1 MPTEKKSYMECGIK
15 FKQKSNGYYIAVI
28 YVPYK
33 DDLKKPKQR
42 YELSATS
49 VSNMRKKIRD
59 FVELSNKCDINLLYR
74 STFESYVLEW
84 LSKKKEKAE
93 RNGKLGGYDRVEYSF
108 KKYIFPK
115 LGKKKLLD
123 ITLLD
128 LQSFINEYGAKYSKS
143 TTNKVLEPLKQ
154 VFAYAYENKHIP
166 SNPAILLHGLNVENY
181 GVETKQVLALS
192 RDTQAKFEEACK
204 SIFSNGRLK
213 YRAGY
218 AYILILNTG
227 LRRGEI
233 LALQWSDI
241 DFSKKQLSVT
251 KSVARRMINHSF
263 AEVIEEPKTKTSI
276 RTIPLNSKALDALIH
291 LKELNGN
298 SEWVVATKENKRV
311 FVSAFFDAL
320 KNIQEKNNLPS
331 FGPHTLRHTFATRLY
346 ENGIR
351 VDIISKLMGHSSV
364 KMTYGYIHTSN
375 EVLHEYMSKA
385 ILYNT
390 EIELDE

>member
-1 MPTEKKSYMECGIK
+1 M
-15 FKQKSNGYYIAVI
+15 
-28 YVPYK
+28 
-33 DDLKKPKQR
+33 
-42 YELSATS
+42 
-49 VSNMRKKIRD
+49 
-59 FVELSNKCDINLLYR
+59 
-74 STFESYVLEW
+74 
-84 LSKKKEKAE
+84 
-93 RNGKLGGYDRVEYSF
+93 
-108 KKYIFPK
+108 
-115 LGKKKLLD
+115 
-123 ITLLD
+123 
-128 LQSFINEYGAKYSKS
+128 
-143 TTNKVLEPLKQ
+143 
-154 VFAYAYENKHIP
+154 
-166 SNPAILLHGLNVENY
+166 
-181 GVETKQVLALS
+181 
-192 RDTQAKFEEACK
+192 
-204 SIFSNGRLK
+204 
-213 YRAGY
+213 
-218 AYILILNTG
+218 NTG

-263 AEVIEEPKTKTSI
+263 VEVIEEPKTKTSI
-276 RTIPLNSKALDALIH
+276 RTIPLNSKALDAIIH
-291 LKELNGN
+291 LKELNGD

-311 FVSAFFDAL
+311 FVSVFFDAL

>member
-1 MPTEKKSYMECGIK
+1 MSTDKKNYTECGIK

-28 YVPYK
+28 YMPYK
-33 DDLKKPKQR
+33 DDLKKPKKR

-49 VSNMRKKIRD
+49 IANMRKKIRD
-59 FVELSNKCDINLLYR
+59 FVELSNKCDINYLYKGNL
-74 STFESYVLEW
+74 ESYALEW

-93 RNGKLGGYDRVEYSF
+93 RNGKLGGYSRVEYSF
-108 KKYIFPK
+108 IKYIFPK
-115 LGKKKLLD
+115 LGKRKLLD
-123 ITLLD
+123 ITLLE
-128 LQSFINEYGAKYSKS
+128 LQSFINEYSANYSRS
-143 TTNKVLEPLKQ
+143 ATNKVLEPLKQ

-181 GVETKQVLALS
+181 GIETKQVFALS
-192 RDTQAKFEEACK
+192 KEVQAKFEEACK
-204 SIFSNGRLK
+204 STFSNGRLK

-218 AYILILNTG
+218 AYLLILNTG
-227 LRRGEI
+227 LRRGEV

-241 DFSKKQLSVT
+241 DFSKKQLSIT
-251 KSVARRMINHSF
+251 KSVSARTVNGSYI
-263 AEVIEEPKTKTSI
+263 EVIEEPKTKTSI
-276 RTIPLNSKALDALIH
+276 RTIPLNSKALDALTH

-298 SEWVVATKENKRV
+298 SEWVVATQENKRV
-311 FVSAFFDAL
+311 FASVFFDTL
-320 KNIQEKNNLPS
+320 KNIQKRNNLPE

-390 EIELDE
+390 EIELDD